1 MLGYFLH
8 LPLAKSDWLQSYL
21 GMGPFLGNGIA
32 ASRMPLLT
40 ASWEIFLSYLDLSLG
55 RQSLHCIWILL
66 SPSSKGIGIGDFG
79 LALVFQS
86 HCSCFYMVWYM
97 PTGKNTKTQ
106 GYHNLISSPRN
117 QSSYSQM
124 MSKGCTITSEGI
136 KVFMVFR
143 FDYHSQFRWARIP
156 TWRIIPISKWLVAPI
171 HKPFRPFVRGTTLL
185 RKLTNHGY

>member
-1 MLGYFLH
+1 MV
-8 LPLAKSDWLQSYL
+8 
-21 GMGPFLGNGIA
+21 PFLGNRIA

-40 ASWEIFLSYLDLSLG
+40 ASWEIFLRKLDLSLG

-86 HCSCFYMVWYM
+86 HCSCFYMVWYI
-97 PTGKNTKTQ
+97 PTGKNTNTQ
-106 GYHNLISSPRN
+106 GCHNLISSPRN

-136 KVFMVFR
+136 KVFKVFR
-143 FDYHSQFRWARIP
+143 FHYHSQFRWARIP
-156 TWRIIPISKWLVAPI
+156 TWRIIPFSKWLITLVSKSPY
-171 HKPFRPFVRGTTLL
+171 KWGLLTT
-185 RKLTNHGY
+185 Y